1 MTILPSLSLPR
12 KQSKLSTLLAL
23 MTKLGLKTQ
32 LLLGMLPVLLGVR
45 LLGELMLLR
54 VLLMVMLPVRA
65 PMRRHAAASRDPDLT
80 YRGNYSLH
88 VLHIVEYT
96 S

>member
-1 MTILPSLSLPR
+1 
-12 KQSKLSTLLAL
+12 
-23 MTKLGLKTQ
+23 
-32 LLLGMLPVLLGVR
+32 VR
-45 LLGELMLLR
+45 RL
-54 VLLMVMLPVRA
+54 
-65 PMRRHAAASRDPDLT
+65 AAAANQNPDLT